1 MNAEKKTKKPPKPA
15 GIYRKPIPEKK
26 FTTKYLKLVELPADK
41 ALLESSFTL
50 SGGAYVL
57 KEDLDHATVARLNK
71 LAKAIKANRGF
82 VKTGPLIAA
91 ALVAGGGAVFVLFFM
106 NPVLERATERGLE
119 AAFGAR
125 AEVSSFKLQLSR
137 LRVSMA
143 SVAVADRDKPMENLF
158 ETGKIELRLNPAS
171 LIRGRV
177 YIEEASAAS
186 IAVGT
191 ARKTSGALPGVSAEP
206 IPPEPPKADGPP
218 LVDFENF
225 DAAAL
230 LEQEKSKL
238 KVTAA
243 YAEAAAAFDEAS
255 ARWKAKVEDAQKTA
269 KQAQDDAKA
278 LLAIDP
284 KKLNTPEAI
293 AKAVEDA
300 KKAAETTKAVAK
312 EVDAVADGVRSDWE
326 NAQRLEKL
334 ARAAVADDWA
344 RLKTYIDPK
353 SGAALEALE
362 PSIRE
367 ILSDKVEKYIYYGQ
381 RSLAVAQKLKAQAA
395 AKDQAK
401 PAKTAARGRDV
412 VYPAAKLPRF
422 RLGIL
427 SSSFKAGDRDWSIEL
442 REVSS
447 DPDLLPAP
455 TTLKFAVVGAGQ
467 TIAADAVADLRSSAE
482 RAFSVDARGEGLKVD
497 LGDSLKQAG
506 FGGFTGTAKLT
517 AAVIGEKDGRVSAES
532 GIDIGKPT
540 VSAPKGLLAKA
551 VAEAL
556 GSTDAIE
563 LDVGYLKAPGK
574 DPKIDIDT
582 NIDNIVAAAMRT
594 MAERYAK
601 KALAELEKVLQDY
614 VGKEL
619 AGKLLSKDDLAAL
632 ASLAA
637 GDKKAIGLLSASVD
651 AKRKELEG
659 RANALVE
666 EAKRQA
672 EEAARKA
679 AAEAEAAAKKAAAE
693 AEAAAKKAE
702 AEAKKKAEEEAKKAA
717 KDATKSAPKIK
728 L

>member
-1 MNAEKKTKKPPKPA
+1 MSAEKKTKKPPKPA
-15 GIYRKPIPEKK
+15 AIYRKPILEKK
-26 FTTKYLKLVELPADK
+26 FKAKYLKLIELPADK
-41 ALLESSFTL
+41 AFLESSFTFAD
-50 SGGAYVL
+50 GAYVL
-57 KEDLDHATVARLNK
+57 KGDLDRSALLRLNK

-137 LRVSMA
+137 LRVSLA
-143 SVAVADRDKPMENLF
+143 SVVVADRDKPMENLF
-158 ETGKIELRLNPAS
+158 ETGRIELRLDPAS

-191 ARKTSGALPGVSAEP
+191 ARKTSGALPGVPAEQL
-206 IPPEPPKADGPP
+206 PPEPPKAEGPP

-238 KVTAA
+238 KATAA

-269 KQAQDDAKA
+269 KKAQDDAKA
-278 LLAIDP
+278 VLAIDP

-293 AKAVEDA
+293 AKAAEDA
-300 KKAAETTKAVAK
+300 KKAAETAKAAAK
-312 EVDAVADGVRSDWE
+312 EVDAAADGVRADWE

-334 ARAAVADDWA
+334 ARAAAADDYA
-344 RLKTYIDPK
+344 RLKSYIDPK

-395 AKDQAK
+395 AKGQEK
-401 PAKTAARGRDV
+401 PAKSASRGRDV

-422 RLGIL
+422 RLGVL
-427 SSSFKAGDRDWSIEL
+427 TSSFAAGDRDWSIEL

-447 DPDLLPAP
+447 DPDLVPAP
-455 TTLKFAVVGAGQ
+455 TTFKFAAVGAGQ

-482 RAFSVDARGEGLKVD
+482 RAFSVDARGEGLPVD
-497 LGDSLKQAG
+497 LGDALKQAG
-506 FGGFTGTAKLT
+506 FGGFTGTAELT
-517 AAVIGEKDGRVSAES
+517 AAVVGEKDGRVSAES
-532 GIDIGKPT
+532 GIDIGKPA
-540 VSAPKGLLAKA
+540 VAAPKGLLAKA

-556 GSTDAIE
+556 GSADAIE

-582 NIDNIVAAAMRT
+582 NIDNIVAAAMRN

-601 KALAELEKVLQDY
+601 KALADLEKVLQDY

-619 AGKLLSKDDLAAL
+619 AGKLLSKDDLSAL

-637 GDKKAIGLLSASVD
+637 GDKKALGQLSASVD
-651 AKRKELEG
+651 AKRKELEN
-659 RANALVE
+659 RAKAIVE
-666 EAKRQA
+666 EQR
-672 EEAARKA
+672 
-679 AAEAEAAAKKAAAE
+679 
-693 AEAAAKKAE
+693 KKAE
-702 AEAKKKAEEEAKKAA
+702 AAAKKKAEEEAKKAA
-717 KDATKSAPKIK
+717 KDAPKIK
-728 L
+728 F